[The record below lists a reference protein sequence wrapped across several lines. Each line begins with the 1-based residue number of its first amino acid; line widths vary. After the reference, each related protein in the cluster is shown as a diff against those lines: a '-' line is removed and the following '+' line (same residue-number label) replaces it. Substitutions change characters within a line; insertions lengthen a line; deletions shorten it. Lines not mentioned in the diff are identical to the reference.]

1 MNIPDSISHDSLLAA
16 LELKSLGLDDCDE
29 SENEGDSVNSVY
41 RMQLRHSLLNCAR
54 RAHLAVAAHE
64 LTGLP
69 ESEIANKSTVE
80 LLVLLDQKRANMTAL
95 EAERFRYW
103 A

>member
-1 MNIPDSISHDSLLAA
+1 MIPGTISHDRLLAA
-16 LELKSLGLDDCDE
+16 LELKSLGMDDGEDGA
-29 SENEGDSVNSVY
+29 SSDAVPSVY
-41 RMQLRHSLLNCAR
+41 RMQLRHTLLSLAR

-69 ESEIANKSTVE
+69 ESEIAEKSTVE
-80 LLVLLDQKRANMTAL
+80 LLLLLDQKRANLSPA
-95 EAERFRYW
+95 EASRIRYW